1 MLLLKLAFRLLVR
14 EWRAGEVYILLAAL
28 ILAVACVASVG
39 FATDRMQQAIE
50 KQGSELLGGDIA
62 VTSPKPMPESWL
74 VYAKQL
80 GLATS
85 SSVEFASMLNAGE
98 EYQLVTVKV
107 IDEHYPLLG
116 ALEASTTLTGAA
128 NKMLRGPVAGQIW
141 LESRLWSALQI
152 KPSVSVKIGMAELR
166 ASHVLTYEPD
176 YSISWLNMAPRV
188 LINSADLAKTGV
200 LQPGSRAEYRLLAVG
215 NPSAL
220 NHFLSWLKPQLRD
233 NQKVIDS
240 KTGQPRLGH
249 TLEQIDQYLKLASLI
264 CISLAS
270 VAIATAIYRY
280 TKRHYITSGLLR
292 CFGLKQQ
299 QIVKLYSY
307 QLVILGFIG
316 AIIGCWVGF
325 LAQNLLVEWGNVA
338 LQLSLPPPR
347 FYPALTATAT
357 GLLAV
362 FIFAL
367 PPLLDLKQV
376 PPLSVLRRESIKQST
391 SSWLTYGLGSFG
403 ILTLLFLYTLDL
415 KFTFLLAVS
424 MGITLLLLSW
434 LAKLLLYG
442 IRRLRFFAPKMWRYG
457 LASLVRYNKSS
468 QLQIITFGLI
478 MMITM
483 LLLILR
489 YDLVANWQQ
498 RLPSNTPNYFAI
510 NIAPIEVE
518 QVRAML
524 AKAHLTNVGLYPM
537 VRGRLTAL
545 NAKPILQAVAANKAG
560 FNAFHRELNLTW
572 RTEKPSHNSLIEGTW
587 WDEQSNSI
595 QLSVEAK
602 LAQAMDAKLGDELT
616 FTIGSESITGKI
628 TNFRTVDWYSF
639 QPNFYVIFSP
649 NALEKMPVTYITSF
663 YLPTGQE
670 QFANQLLSTFPS
682 LTLINIRQIVNQIS
696 RVIAKASLIIE
707 YLLAFT
713 LAISLLILVA
723 SLHATLEQRIY
734 EGAIMRTLGI
744 SRKQLQSGLLAEFIG
759 LGLLAGLVGIIG
771 ALIGSYLIS
780 HYLLHI
786 AFHVNVM
793 LLLIGLGSG
802 ILVIVTAGLLATQAF
817 LKQAP
822 GLLINVLV

>member
-1 MLLLKLAFRLLVR
+1 MLLLKLALRLLVR
-14 EWRAGEVYILLAAL
+14 EWRAGEIYILLAAL

-50 KQGSELLGGDIA
+50 KQGGELLGGDVA

-80 GLATS
+80 GLAIS

-98 EYQLVTVKV
+98 EYQLVTVKA
-107 IDEHYPLLG
+107 IDDHYPLLG
-116 ALEASTTLTGAA
+116 TLEASTTLTGAA
-128 NKMLRGPVAGQIW
+128 NKMLRGPAAGQIW
-141 LESRLWSALQI
+141 LEPRLWSALKI
-152 KPSVSVKIGMAELR
+152 KPSMPVKIGMAEFTV
-166 ASHVLTYEPD
+166 SHVLTYEPD

-188 LINSADLAKTGV
+188 LINVADLAKTGV
-200 LQPGSRAEYRLLAVG
+200 LQPASRAEYRLLATG

-220 NHFLSWLKPQLRD
+220 NHFLNWLKPQLKD
-233 NQKVIDS
+233 NQKITDS
-240 KTGQPRLGH
+240 ETGQTRLRN
-249 TLEQIDQYLKLASLI
+249 TFEQVDHYVKLTSLI
-264 CISLAS
+264 CISLAG
-270 VAIATAIYRY
+270 VAIATVIYRY
-280 TKRHYITSGLLR
+280 TKRHYTTSSLLR

-307 QLVILGFIG
+307 QLVILGIIG
-316 AIIGCWVGF
+316 AIIGCLVGF
-325 LAQNLLVEWGNVA
+325 LAQILLVEWGNMA

-347 FYPALTATAT
+347 FYPALIAIAT

-376 PPLSVLRRESIKQST
+376 PPLSVLKREAIKQST
-391 SSWLTYGLGSFG
+391 SSWLTYGLGSCG
-403 ILTLLFLYTLDL
+403 ILTLLLLYTFDL
-415 KFTFLLAVS
+415 KLTFLLAGS
-424 MGITLLLLSW
+424 MALTLLLLSW

-442 IRRLRFFAPKMWRYG
+442 IQRLRSFAPSMWRYG
-457 LASLVRYNKSS
+457 LASLVRHNKSS

-483 LLLILR
+483 LLLLLR
-489 YDLVANWQQ
+489 YDLIANWQQ
-498 RLPSNTPNYFAI
+498 RLPVNTPNYFAI
-510 NIAPIEVE
+510 NIAPTEVE
-518 QVRAML
+518 QVKLML
-524 AKAHLTNVGLYPM
+524 AKAQLTNVGLYPM

-545 NAKPILQAVAANKAG
+545 NGKPILQAVAANKAD

-572 RTEKPSHNSLIEGTW
+572 RIEQPSHNPLVAGKW
-587 WDEQSNSI
+587 WDKQTNAT

-602 LAQAMDAKLGDELT
+602 LAEAMNAKLGDELT
-616 FTIGSESITGKI
+616 FNIGSESITGKI

-649 NALEKMPVTYITSF
+649 DALEKMSVTYITSF
-663 YLPTGQE
+663 YLPPGQE

-682 LTLINIRQIVNQIS
+682 ITLISIQQILSQIS
-696 RVIAKASLIIE
+696 RVIVKASLIIE

-744 SRKQLQSGLLAEFIG
+744 SRKQLRWGLLAEFIG

-771 ALIGSYLIS
+771 ALISGYFIS

-802 ILVIVTAGLLATQAF
+802 ILVIATTGLLATQAF
-817 LKQAP
+817 LKQPP
-822 GLLINVLV
+822 GLLIKFLV